1 MLISTALPAMI
12 HPRKEKSPQL
22 FNLLKDPHEKK
33 NLASQNPKVV
43 ARLAAK
49 IEQWWPVK
57 ERKVITV
64 WQ

>member
-1 MLISTALPAMI
+1 
-12 HPRKEKSPQL
+12 L